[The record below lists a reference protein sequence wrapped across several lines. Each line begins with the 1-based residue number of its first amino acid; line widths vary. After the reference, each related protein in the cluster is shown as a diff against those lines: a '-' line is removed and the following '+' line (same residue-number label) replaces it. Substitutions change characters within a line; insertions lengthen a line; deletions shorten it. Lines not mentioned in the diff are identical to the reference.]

1 MHTPSHLAR
10 PVTGHH
16 PDDSGTYYLPPG
28 RSIESLLPAPVPVMD
43 RKDQIFTELIALRR
57 QSVRLKWWQFIQ
69 RRRIDTEIAALRA
82 EQDALHTLESIV
94 SQYKAEAGL

>member
-16 PDDSGTYYLPPG
+16 PDDDGAYYLPPG
-28 RSIESLLPAPVPVMD
+28 RTIESLLPAPVPVMD
-43 RKDQIFTELIALRR
+43 RKDQIFIELLSLRR
-57 QSVRLKWWQFIQ
+57 QSVRLKWWQVTQ
-69 RRRIDTEIAALRA
+69 RRRINTEIAALKA
-82 EQDALHTLESIV
+82 EQDATDVLDSIV